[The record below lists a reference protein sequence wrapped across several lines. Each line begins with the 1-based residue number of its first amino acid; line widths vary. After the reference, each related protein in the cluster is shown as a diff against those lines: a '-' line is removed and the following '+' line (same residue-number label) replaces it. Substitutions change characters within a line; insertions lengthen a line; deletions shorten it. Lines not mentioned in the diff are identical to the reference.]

1 MLLHI
6 TPKFLTAHAF
16 STAGLASVEIPEF
29 RLKLSGEKELM
40 TRKAL
45 LEQTLLCRMPKV
57 RQGKQRL
64 SPGTP
69 PYR

>member
-6 TPKFLTAHAF
+6 TPKLLTAHAF

-40 TRKAL
+40 TRKPFSNN
-45 LEQTLLCRMPKV
+45 RYYV
-57 RQGKQRL
+57 G
-64 SPGTP
+64 
-69 PYR
+69 